1 MNPRRYHNEFV
12 CRPQL
17 ANDHDLTS
25 IDGTPADQVFPLSGC
40 LITLSLYDF
49 SSENRPLYVERG
61 QCIFVKFIQGM
72 ERDDVPAFTD
82 SRSETFKDSR
92 VQPA

>member
-12 CRPQL
+12 SGARL
-17 ANDHDLTS
+17 ADDHDLAS
-25 IDGTPADQVFPLSGC
+25 IDGPPADQILPFSGR
-40 LITLSLYDF
+40 LITLPLYDF
-49 SSENRPLYVERG
+49 SSENRPLHVEYG
-61 QCIFVKFIQGM
+61 QCVFVKFIQGM
-72 ERDDVPAFTD
+72 ERDDIPAFTD